1 MQRFLLGV
9 VAALCLSLCSL
20 AQMADTGGGGSYT
33 FGAIAST
40 GQLGHALSYLDM
52 PSAPSSHTVEWSIGG
67 TAPTACTLQL
77 EGSIDGLH
85 WYSLTGSLD
94 CTTAQMYHVASKPV
108 PFVRLNVLTYTSG
121 GSTTVVTARYARSAQ

>member
-1 MQRFLLGV
+1 MKRFFLGV
-9 VAALCLSLCSL
+9 VAALCLSLCSIG
-20 AQMADTGGGGSYT
+20 QMADTGGGGSYT
-33 FGAIAST
+33 FGTIAGT
-40 GQLGHALSYLDM
+40 GPLGQALSYLDM
-52 PSAPSSHTVEWSIGG
+52 PSAPSAHTVEWSLTG
-67 TAPTACTLQL
+67 TAPSACTLQL

-121 GSTTVVTARYARSAQ
+121 GTTTAVTARYARSAQ